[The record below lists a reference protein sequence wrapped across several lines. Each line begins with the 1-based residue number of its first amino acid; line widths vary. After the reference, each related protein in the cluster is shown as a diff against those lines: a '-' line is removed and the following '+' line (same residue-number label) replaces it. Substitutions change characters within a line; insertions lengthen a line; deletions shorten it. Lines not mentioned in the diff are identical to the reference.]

1 MRRKFSSAG
10 AGVSENAPTDE
21 VKELHDKMLKS
32 IVEQKTAPPNAWLW
46 SLMAKCATREDIKLL
61 FEVLQRLRIF
71 RLSNLRIHDNFNC
84 ALCQEVTR
92 TCLRVGAIDYG
103 KKTIWN
109 HNLCGLT
116 PNMGSAHQ
124 LLLYAEQQKDA
135 KLMADIMQLLNKNN
149 LPMQP
154 GTADCIFRICN
165 KTGRWDLLLKYA
177 KRFIKAGVNLRRTSF
192 DTWMEMAADRG
203 DVESLWKANILR
215 SESKKQHTPVSGFAC
230 AKGFLLEHNPED
242 AAGVIQLLTE
252 VLPDEKKQGIMNHL
266 QKLVSEWPLEVIKH
280 QKEEKRKALAEALQN
295 DIPAMVASL
304 AAVGLQVNVNLED
317 LTMKAG
323 VLS

>member
-1 MRRKFSSAG
+1 M
-10 AGVSENAPTDE
+10 
-21 VKELHDKMLKS
+21 
-32 IVEQKTAPPNAWLW
+32 
-46 SLMAKCATREDIKLL
+46 
-61 FEVLQRLRIF
+61 
-71 RLSNLRIHDNFNC
+71 
-84 ALCQEVTR
+84 
-92 TCLRVGAIDYG
+92 
-103 KKTIWN
+103 
-109 HNLCGLT
+109 
-116 PNMGSAHQ
+116 
-124 LLLYAEQQKDA
+124 
-135 KLMADIMQLLNKNN
+135 
-149 LPMQP
+149 
-154 GTADCIFRICN
+154 
-165 KTGRWDLLLKYA
+165 
-177 KRFIKAGVNLRRTSF
+177 
-192 DTWMEMAADRG
+192 
-203 DVESLWKANILR
+203 
-215 SESKKQHTPVSGFAC
+215 SGFAC